1 MSAYQEL
8 LAQRQELDRQIEE
21 VRKNEVAAAVRQ
33 VQDIIQE
40 FGLTAAQCGF
50 GSSNTAEVRR
60 PAKAKYITPDG
71 KTWTGR
77 GKPPNVFKALVAA
90 GHKMEEFL
98 I

>member
-33 VQDIIQE
+33 VKAIIRE

-50 GSSNTAEVRR
+50 GSESAVVRK
-60 PAKAKYITPDG
+60 PAKAKYITPEG

-77 GKPPNVFKALVAA
+77 GKPPNVFKELVQA
-90 GHKMEEFL
+90 GHRMEDFL